1 MSYLK
6 IDDPIKRDKIVQD
19 FISRK
24 NRIKEYFKQEREQEL
39 NAATAQKNIFN
50 PQRLCKLKRLKH

>member
-19 FISRK
+19 FISQK
-24 NRIKEYFKQEREQEL
+24 NRIKENFKRKLALEL
-39 NAATAQKNIFN
+39 NAATAQRKVF
-50 PQRLCKLKRLKH
+50 

>member
-24 NRIKEYFKQEREQEL
+24 NRIKEEFKRERTRIECRYGSR
-39 NAATAQKNIFN
+39 KIFSTRN
-50 PQRLCKLKRLKH
+50 D